1 MPRRIY
7 TALELPRAMLE
18 MSALL
23 PARRWLLRTG
33 QGGEG
38 QPVMCLPGFSA
49 GDGSTAIL
57 RRFLRR
63 WGYDA
68 RPWGLGQNMN
78 PGELASF
85 EDVKRAR
92 DRLLSQLEVELE
104 KIVAETGHK
113 VSLIGWSLGGIM
125 ARWFACHHPHLVRQ
139 IITLGTP
146 FGDPRA
152 VIVYPLMERLR
163 HKPMTEQDLDEWLA
177 MCDAPLDPS
186 IPLSIVYSRS
196 DGFVSPHI
204 ATKQDTRTVENIHV
218 PCSHV
223 GFTVNPLSLYVI
235 ANRLAQP
242 QHDWQPFARRGV
254 KEVVFS

>member
-1 MPRRIY
+1 M
-7 TALELPRAMLE
+7 E
-18 MSALL
+18 MSALI
-23 PARRWLLRTG
+23 PARHWLLRKG
-33 QGGEG
+33 KGGEG

-68 RPWGLGQNMN
+68 RPWGLGQNMS
-78 PGELASF
+78 PMEVASF
-85 EDVKRAR
+85 EDVKKAR
-92 DRLLSQLEVELE
+92 DRLLAELE
-104 KIVAETGHK
+104 TELEQIVEETGQK

-125 ARWFACHHPHLVRQ
+125 ARWFASHHPQLVRQ

-163 HKPMTEQDLDEWLA
+163 HHPMTEDDFDEWVD
-177 MCDAPLDPS
+177 MCNAPLSDD

-204 ATKQDTRTVENIHV
+204 ATRQDTRTVENIHV

-223 GFTVNPLSLYVI
+223 GFTVNPMSL
-235 ANRLAQP
+235 
-242 QHDWQPFARRGV
+242 
-254 KEVVFS
+254 

>member
-1 MPRRIY
+1 MEKK
-7 TALELPRAMLE
+7 LEN
-18 MSALL
+18 
-23 PARRWLLRTG
+23 G
-33 QGGEG
+33 K
-38 QPVMCLPGFSA
+38 
-49 GDGSTAIL
+49 
-57 RRFLRR
+57 
-63 WGYDA
+63 Y
-68 RPWGLGQNMN
+68 
-78 PGELASF
+78 
-85 EDVKRAR
+85 
-92 DRLLSQLEVELE
+92 
-104 KIVAETGHK
+104 
-113 VSLIGWSLGGIM
+113 IM
-125 ARWFACHHPHLVRQ
+125 IMENYMVRQ

-177 MCDAPLDPS
+177 MCDAPLDAS

-204 ATKQDTRTVENIHV
+204 ATRQDTRTVENIHV

-235 ANRLAQP
+235 ADRLAQP